1 MLDEIQRKKSSGLE
15 ITPSDY
21 HQLVQEGE
29 LSKADMQ
36 KSNEAQNASQ
46 LLSDTTKTEQDGSND
61 RLEDLTDN
69 HDKTESNRRT
79 SECKSVDNL
88 EQKAQEKIEITTPYQ
103 VDENANDVSSDT
115 GNDGADQADD
125 QEEEKTEEEKAM
137 EVINAISRICMWGH
151 EGCTIKSHFK

>member
-21 HQLVQEGE
+21 NQLVQESE
-29 LSKADMQ
+29 LFKADMQ
-36 KSNEAQNASQ
+36 KSNELQNTPQ
-46 LLSDTTKTEQDGSND
+46 LLTDTTKTEQDDKLG
-61 RLEDLTDN
+61 DLIDD
-69 HDKTESNRRT
+69 HDKIESIRRT
-79 SECKSVDNL
+79 SVCKTVDNI
-88 EQKAQEKIEITTPYQ
+88 EQPAQAKNEIAEPYL
-103 VDENANDVSSDT
+103 VDENAGDASSDT
-115 GNDGADQADD
+115 ENDGSEQADD